1 MIIVQIQGGFGN
13 QLFQYAFGLH
23 IKSMYNLEV
32 KFNTSF
38 FSNQN
43 QFSKSGNSVRNFDLF
58 ELLNLKGHNNTKLN
72 SEFVF
77 LKNYYSFINRF
88 LKRFNL
94 FFYKRRLFRFYK
106 EESFNT
112 SLFLLES
119 NVNLILDGYWQD
131 SSYIDKSF
139 IYKIQN
145 LLDRISHPV
154 SFNDINFSQS
164 VSVHVRRDDYV
175 NHKVFVVLSNDY
187 YNAAIKY
194 LNSKI
199 SNPHF
204 YLFSDDNFSDNDLKT
219 LTQLFPEN
227 SIKVIKPHSTL
238 LDFYLMYK
246 CSHNIVANSTFSW
259 WASIL
264 NKNTDK
270 VMLAPYQWT
279 KNDFVDNEIITKL
292 LSKHIIIN

>member
-23 IKSMYNLEV
+23 LRSIYNFEV

-58 ELLNLKGHNNTKLN
+58 ELLHLKGHNNSKLN

-77 LKNYYSFINRF
+77 ITNYYSFINRF

-94 FFYKRRLFRFYK
+94 FFYNWKLFRFYK

-112 SLFLLES
+112 NLFLLES
-119 NVNLILDGYWQD
+119 KVNLILDGYWQD
-131 SSYIDKSF
+131 SSFIDETF
-139 IYKIQN
+139 IYKMQN
-145 LLDRISHPV
+145 LLDRISHPFF
-154 SFNDINFSQS
+154 SNDINGCQS

-194 LNSKI
+194 LSSKI

-204 YLFSDDNFSDNDLKT
+204 YLFSDDNFSENDLKK
-219 LTQLFPEN
+219 LIQLFPEN
-227 SIKVIKPHSTL
+227 SIKIINPQSTL

-279 KNDFVDNEIITKL
+279 KNEFVDNEIITKL
-292 LSKHIIIN
+292 LSKHIIVN